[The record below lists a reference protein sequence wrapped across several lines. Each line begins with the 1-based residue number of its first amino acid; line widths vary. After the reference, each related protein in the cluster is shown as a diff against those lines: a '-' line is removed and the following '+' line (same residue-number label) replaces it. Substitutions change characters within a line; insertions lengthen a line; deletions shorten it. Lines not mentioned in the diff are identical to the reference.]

1 MADDADLPNPL
12 TPEAPLRLLSEA
24 ETVLSTQEAVL
35 DAEALTRLKTIASRH
50 PDIGGQG
57 VGEVVAEL
65 LMLTEQ
71 MITAGRQDRDP
82 VAVFVQA
89 WRLLQTTTP
98 DREAKVVLLGG
109 LKALRSNVA
118 QAA

>member
-1 MADDADLPNPL
+1 MADDADHPAPP
-12 TPEAPLRLLSEA
+12 TPEAPLRLLIDAEA
-24 ETVLSTQEAVL
+24 VLSTREVAI
-35 DAEALTRLKTIASRH
+35 DAEALTTLKTIASGH

-71 MITAGRQDRDP
+71 MISAGRYDRDP

-109 LKALRSNVA
+109 LKALRGRLA
-118 QAA
+118 QA

>member
-1 MADDADLPNPL
+1 M
-12 TPEAPLRLLSEA
+12 LRLLAEA
-24 ETVLSTQEAVL
+24 EALLSTQASDL
-35 DAEALTRLKTIASRH
+35 YAEALTALQTIAGGH

-57 VGEVVAEL
+57 AGEVVAEL

-71 MITAGRQDRDP
+71 MIAAGRQDRDP

-89 WRLLQTTTP
+89 WRLLQTTSP
-98 DREAKVVLLGG
+98 EGEAKVSLMRS
-109 LKALRSNVA
+109 LKALRGLYDVP